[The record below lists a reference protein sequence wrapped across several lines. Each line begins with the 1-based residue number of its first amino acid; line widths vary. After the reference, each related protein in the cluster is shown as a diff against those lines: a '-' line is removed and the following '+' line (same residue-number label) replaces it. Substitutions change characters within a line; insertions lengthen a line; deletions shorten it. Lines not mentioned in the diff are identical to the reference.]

1 MGTFCRIGGY
11 FWAIH
16 LEVVHVSFSKS
27 DFLSLA
33 APLFTSPF
41 PLLALLWCVPRIII
55 IICSVWVTYLSI
67 SNNFHKILFS
77 VTRHGNNWS
86 LLYFSKCP
94 PPAAMH
100 LTALALMSNIALLIK
115 DLSKIP
121 IGFPT
126 NQSYICHSWFSL
138 NSLFF
143 ETPCIC
149 TVYTVYMLQLMYK
162 VS

>member
-1 MGTFCRIGGY
+1 MGTFCRIGRY

-41 PLLALLWCVPRIII
+41 PLLALSWCVPLIIIII
-55 IICSVWVTYLSI
+55 IICSVWVTYVCIYLFRTIFFQDI
-67 SNNFHKILFS
+67 SKLFS

-143 ETPCIC
+143 ETPCISWQ
-149 TVYTVYMLQLMYK
+149 TQI
-162 VS
+162 